1 MINSNIGKY
10 KITRLI
16 GEGGMASVYEAE
28 HEMLGTKV
36 AVKVLNPILSENT
49 QIRERFKN
57 EAKVMASFNHPNI
70 TKIIDFDDQ
79 PHQLSIVMEFLEGED
94 LNDKIKR
101 YGPLSQKEVKDI
113 FVQTLSAFQ
122 YAHEKGVVHRDI
134 KPSNIYVQPNGQVK
148 ILDFGIAKLFGQ
160 GNEMTQTGTQMGTPI
175 YMSPEQVKADKSI
188 DHRSDIYSLGV
199 TMFYAINGKPPYEI
213 DTISQ
218 YEVFKKIV
226 EEPLPELST
235 ETKYASMIK
244 RACAKDRE
252 GRFQSCEEWLETFN
266 TMTSSGVTQ
275 QESHKRVRE
284 QAPKNPEIKESEQA
298 PMVALEPTRKRGSG
312 IYIGVGL
319 GVLLLVGLA
328 FWLGPRKTNKG
339 DVEGAATAK
348 EEANPEVT
356 IGQQVWM
363 KENLNVSTFRN
374 GDPIPEA
381 KTDEE
386 WKKAGENKQP
396 AWCYYNNDSSNGNR
410 YGKLYNWFA
419 TNDPRGLA
427 PEGWKIPSDEDW
439 RRLTDF
445 LGGEEESTGK
455 KMQSTFGWANNENGT
470 NESGFS
476 SFPAGNR
483 NDIGNFRDSGVEGS
497 WWSSTEYG
505 KEVAFLLTIR
515 GWFSA
520 PDIHS
525 QNKKSGFS
533 VRCLRD

>member
-1 MINSNIGKY
+1 
-10 KITRLI
+10 
-16 GEGGMASVYEAE
+16 
-28 HEMLGTKV
+28 
-36 AVKVLNPILSENT
+36 
-49 QIRERFKN
+49 
-57 EAKVMASFNHPNI
+57 
-70 TKIIDFDDQ
+70 
-79 PHQLSIVMEFLEGED
+79 
-94 LNDKIKR
+94 
-101 YGPLSQKEVKDI
+101 
-113 FVQTLSAFQ
+113 
-122 YAHEKGVVHRDI
+122 
-134 KPSNIYVQPNGQVK
+134 
-148 ILDFGIAKLFGQ
+148 
-160 GNEMTQTGTQMGTPI
+160 
-175 YMSPEQVKADKSI
+175 
-188 DHRSDIYSLGV
+188 
-199 TMFYAINGKPPYEI
+199 
-213 DTISQ
+213 
-218 YEVFKKIV
+218 
-226 EEPLPELST
+226 
-235 ETKYASMIK
+235 
-244 RACAKDRE
+244 
-252 GRFQSCEEWLETFN
+252 
-266 TMTSSGVTQ
+266 
-275 QESHKRVRE
+275 
-284 QAPKNPEIKESEQA
+284 
-298 PMVALEPTRKRGSG
+298 
-312 IYIGVGL
+312 
-319 GVLLLVGLA
+319 
-328 FWLGPRKTNKG
+328 
-339 DVEGAATAK
+339 
-348 EEANPEVT
+348 
-356 IGQQVWM
+356 M